1 MSNNKNKISQKRASV
16 EAGAIVK
23 FGLDVHGEQITVRR
37 QVDGKVSQPAQALSW
52 ARAKRWLI
60 EHQKAGCK
68 VYSCYEAGPC
78 GYGLHRELEQAG
90 VTNYVVAPQCW
101 DRSGRRVKTD
111 QRDAAQMS
119 MCLDQ
124 YLRGQKEAFTVVKVP
139 SAEQEQRRSLCRHR
153 DRLVRERQRCTVRG
167 CGLMLAQGH
176 SVQGEWWQ
184 PKAWAELRP
193 TLPAWLV
200 EQLSDWQ
207 KVALQFD
214 QQIDELTPRIEALAQ
229 GHTLI
234 KGYGQ
239 LTTAMVDAE
248 VLDWSR
254 FSNRR
259 QVGSY
264 TGLCPSE
271 HTSARK
277 RRQGSI
283 NKHGNPRVRRLL
295 VEAIWRLLYWQP
307 HYKPL
312 YPIRAARGARARK
325 RAVVAAARHLA
336 IDLWRINTGQCTA
349 QSLGLVAA

>member
-1 MSNNKNKISQKRASV
+1 MRTNKTKLGQKRTSV

-37 QVDGKVSQPAQALSW
+37 QVEGKLSQPAQALSW
-52 ARAKRWLI
+52 AKAKSWII

-111 QRDAAQMS
+111 QRDAGQLGLR
-119 MCLDQ
+119 LDQ
-124 YLRGQKEAFTVVKVP
+124 YVRGQKEAFTVVRVP
-139 SAEQEQRRSLCRHR
+139 TPAQEQRRSLCRHR
-153 DRLVRERQRCTVRG
+153 DRLVGERKRCAVRG
-167 CGLMLAQGH
+167 CGLMLAQGIQ
-176 SVQGEWWQ
+176 VQGDWWQ
-184 PKAWAELRP
+184 PKDWAELAQR
-193 TLPAWLV
+193 LPGWLR
-200 EQLSDWQ
+200 EQLSHWQ
-207 KVALQFD
+207 SAALQFD
-214 QQIDELTPRIEALAQ
+214 QQVDALTPKIEAFAKGQ
-229 GHTLI
+229 TLI
-234 KGYGQ
+234 KGYGE
-239 LTTAMVDAE
+239 LTAAVVDAE
-248 VLDWSR
+248 VLDWKR
-254 FSNRR
+254 FNNRR
-259 QVGSY
+259 QVGSF

-271 HTSARK
+271 HTSAKK

-307 HYKPL
+307 NYKPL
-312 YPIRAARGARARK
+312 YPIRAARGARERK

-349 QSLGLVAA
+349 QSLGLVTQ